1 MFFLLYRHTHDSF
14 FLRFSLPGRHSV
26 NMFAPSLS
34 LAFEAHIWFINT
46 LIFLSVC
53 SKFLDRHSE
62 NITCLFG
69 DENEQYSSIVIGLK
83 KNPIFHLF
91 TCRAYQAL
99 IGLLVIGQF
108 VVALFNKP
116 ITMSCSPEVVSPGLR
131 LDSPGA

>member
-1 MFFLLYRHTHDSF
+1 
-14 FLRFSLPGRHSV
+14 
-26 NMFAPSLS
+26 MFAPSLS

-83 KNPIFHLF
+83 KILF
-91 TCRAYQAL
+91 STYSLAVL
-99 IGLLVIGQF
+99 TKLL
-108 VVALFNKP
+108 
-116 ITMSCSPEVVSPGLR
+116 S
-131 LDSPGA
+131 DS